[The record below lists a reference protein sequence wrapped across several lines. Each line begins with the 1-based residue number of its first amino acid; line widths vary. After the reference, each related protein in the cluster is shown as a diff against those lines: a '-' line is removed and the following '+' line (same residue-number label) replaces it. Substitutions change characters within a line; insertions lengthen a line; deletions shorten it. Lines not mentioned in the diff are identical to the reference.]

1 MKNELYE
8 ITLLPVYDYQDLD
21 ECQECTGCYNNGDW
35 IIDTFFNGNWKDGV
49 LQLLGLNV
57 SPREFAE
64 FVNEKVA
71 EGFEDIGDFLDR
83 DAFVIITELWYNLR
97 DKGEN

>member
-1 MKNELYE
+1 M
-8 ITLLPVYDYQDLD
+8 ITKIQMSVKSVQVVII
-21 ECQECTGCYNNGDW
+21 TGIGLQ
-35 IIDTFFNGNWKDGV
+35 IPFFNGNWKDGV

-64 FVNEKVA
+64 FINEKVA

-83 DAFVIITELWYNLR
+83 DAFVTITELWYNL
-97 DKGEN
+97 KS